1 MKLLEEFQLLGGV
14 RHVCLAEQGEV
25 ALSTFPSLL
34 NESLAGAARVMNMM
48 LSSTPD
54 EHSGFSEVHI
64 EMDDSQLMAITLDDT
79 HQLILMTDREI
90 NYALVGTAVRAA
102 KPRLRQLAQTA
113 TTGQPQSQPQVA
125 PVDAPKEPPKLTEIA
140 QPSAAHAEPQQRFNQ
155 HISALEPLLAEFVGP
170 AAKVLL
176 QRVRSSWPEGESNL
190 SVRDLPAFCQ
200 QLAKYLDTDEQQSQ
214 FLRKARTSLQGN
226 VS

>member
-25 ALSTFPSLL
+25 TLSTFPSLL

-79 HQLILMTDREI
+79 RQLILMTDREV

-113 TTGQPQSQPQVA
+113 TAKQQTA
-125 PVDAPKEPPKLTEIA
+125 PIDAPKEPPKLTEIA
-140 QPSAAHAEPQQRFNQ
+140 QSSSAHAKPQQRFNQ

-176 QRVRSSWPEGESNL
+176 QRVRSSWPQGENDL
-190 SVRDLPAFCQ
+190 SARDLPAFCQ

-214 FLRKARTSLQGN
+214 FLRKARTSLQG
-226 VS
+226 SLS